1 MTLPLLNQAGIM
13 GNRAGGAGEGGHWGN
28 TFEGRLDD
36 CEGRETR
43 CTGGNSDQRKA
54 EREDM

>member
-13 GNRAGGAGEGGHWGN
+13 GSEAGGAKEGSTLGKHL
-28 TFEGRLDD
+28 EARLDD
-36 CEGRETR
+36 SEGRETR
-43 CTGGNSDQRKA
+43 CTGENSDQKKA